1 MLKNHKQQNQVVKE
15 ITYAHS
21 ARSKGGRAVIKIM
34 ENMTGR
40 ISLLKR
46 AQGYHQDILDGQ
58 SFWKVLV
65 KRYGLKLAIIQGAL
79 SNIPKNGPLVLVS
92 NHPYGILD
100 GLMLGHILDQTRP
113 DFRILAHAV
122 FQKSHELNKA
132 IMPISFDG
140 DREAVALNLQTRKTA
155 LNYLKNGGAI
165 GIFPGGT
172 VSTSA
177 KPFSQPLD
185 PSWRAFTARMILK
198 SNPTVVP
205 LYFEGHTS
213 RLFQLASH
221 LHYTLRMGLLIK
233 EFKSR
238 VDSPVR
244 VSIGQP
250 LNLDEMAMRSHDP
263 TTFMDYLRN
272 KTYELSMNTDLGC
285 QYGYEFEE
293 RYKS

>member
-1 MLKNHKQQNQVVKE
+1 
-15 ITYAHS
+15 
-21 ARSKGGRAVIKIM
+21 
-34 ENMTGR
+34 
-40 ISLLKR
+40 
-46 AQGYHQDILDGQ
+46 
-58 SFWKVLV
+58 
-65 KRYGLKLAIIQGAL
+65 
-79 SNIPKNGPLVLVS
+79 
-92 NHPYGILD
+92 
-100 GLMLGHILDQTRP
+100 
-113 DFRILAHAV
+113 
-122 FQKSHELNKA
+122 
-132 IMPISFDG
+132 
-140 DREAVALNLQTRKTA
+140 
-155 LNYLKNGGAI
+155 
-165 GIFPGGT
+165 
-172 VSTSA
+172 
-177 KPFSQPLD
+177 
-185 PSWRAFTARMILK
+185 MILK

-272 KTYELSMNTDLGC
+272 KTYELSMDADLGY

>member
-65 KRYGLKLAIIQGAL
+65 KRYGLKLDIIHGAL

-122 FQKSHELNKA
+122 FQKSQELKKVLL
-132 IMPISFDG
+132 PISFDG
-140 DREAVALNLQTRKTA
+140 DKEAVALNLRTRKTA

-172 VSTSA
+172 VSTAA

>member
-1 MLKNHKQQNQVVKE
+1 MLSNLKQQAQIAKE

-21 ARSKGGRAVIKIM
+21 ARSKGGRVMIKIM

-46 AQGYHQDILDGQ
+46 IQGYQEDILSGQ
-58 SFWKVLV
+58 SFWKVV
-65 KRYGLKLAIIQGAL
+65 VDRYGLKLDIIHGAL
-79 SNIPKNGPLVLVS
+79 SNIPKDGPLVLIS

-100 GLMLGHILDQTRP
+100 GLILGYILDQTRP
-113 DFRILAHAV
+113 DFRILAHKV
-122 FQKSHELNKA
+122 FQKSQDLKDVIA
-132 IMPISFDG
+132 PISFDG
-140 DREAVALNLQTRKTA
+140 DKEAIALNLQTRKAT

-177 KPFSQPLD
+177 KPFSLPLD
-185 PSWRAFTARMILK
+185 PSWRAFTARMITK
-198 SNPTVVP
+198 SNAIVVP

-238 VDSPVR
+238 VDSSVR
-244 VSIGQP
+244 VAIGQP
-250 LNLDEMAMRSHDP
+250 INPNEMVLNSNDSIN
-263 TTFMDYLRN
+263 FMDYLRK
-272 KTYELSMNTDLGC
+272 KTYELSMNAELGC

-293 RYKS
+293 RYKP

>member
-1 MLKNHKQQNQVVKE
+1 MLKNKKQKNQIAKE
-15 ITYAHS
+15 ITYAYS

-34 ENMTGR
+34 ENVTGR

-46 AQGYHQDILDGQ
+46 AQGYQQDILDGQ

-65 KRYGLKLAIIQGAL
+65 KRYGLELDIIHGAL
-79 SNIPKNGPLVLVS
+79 SNIPKTGPLVLVS

-122 FQKSHELNKA
+122 FQKSHELNKV

-140 DREAVALNLQTRKTA
+140 DKEAVALNLRTRKTA

-185 PSWRAFTARMILK
+185 LS
-198 SNPTVVP
+198 
-205 LYFEGHTS
+205 
-213 RLFQLASH
+213 
-221 LHYTLRMGLLIK
+221 LIH
-233 EFKSR
+233 
-238 VDSPVR
+238 
-244 VSIGQP
+244 I
-250 LNLDEMAMRSHDP
+250 
-263 TTFMDYLRN
+263 
-272 KTYELSMNTDLGC
+272 
-285 QYGYEFEE
+285 
-293 RYKS
+293 

>member
-1 MLKNHKQQNQVVKE
+1 MLKNHKQQNQIAKE

-21 ARSKGGRAVIKIM
+21 ASSKGGRAVIKIM

-46 AQGYHQDILDGQ
+46 AQGYQQDILDGQ
-58 SFWKVLV
+58 SFWKVIV
-65 KRYGLKLAIIQGAL
+65 ERYGLELDITRGAL
-79 SNIPKNGPLVLVS
+79 SNIPKNGPLVLIS

-100 GLMLGHILDQTRP
+100 GLILGHILDQTRP
-113 DFRILAHAV
+113 DFRILAHTV
-122 FQKSHELNKA
+122 FQKSQELNKV

-140 DREAVALNLQTRKTA
+140 DKEAVALNLRTRKTA
-155 LNYLKNGGAI
+155 HNYLKNGGAI

-205 LYFEGHTS
+205 IYFEGHTS

-238 VDSPVR
+238 VDSPIR
-244 VSIGQP
+244 VAIGQP
-250 LNLDEMAMRSHDP
+250 LNSDEMAMRSHDP
-263 TTFMDYLRN
+263 LTFMDYLRN
-272 KTYELSMNTDLGC
+272 KTYDLSMNADLGY